1 MSPSLDSGRRTPSA
15 PDATR
20 PSFPHGSRPSRWT
33 PAFAR
38 QRRHE
43 TAAEPTA
50 ETLKTRADILLFE
63 RGLCESR
70 ARAQQLIRAGQV
82 RIGADHVVRK
92 PSEEL
97 PGDADL
103 RVVGGCPYVSRAGI
117 KLQSAVDACEP
128 GLAGRVALDIG
139 ASTGGFTDLL
149 LQRGVARVYAVDV
162 GYGQLHYRLRND
174 PRVIV
179 REKVNAR
186 YLTAEHVPEP
196 IDVLTVDV
204 SFISLRKVLPPAG
217 AFLRS
222 GAWIFALVKPQ
233 FEAGRREV
241 GKGGIVR
248 DGAVRE
254 RVVREVCS
262 FAQEELGWIRAG
274 VIPSPI
280 TGSAGNQEFVAAF
293 RTP

>member
-1 MSPSLDSGRRTPSA
+1 MGRRREA
-15 PDATR
+15 GAAT
-20 PSFPHGSRPSRWT
+20 G
-33 PAFAR
+33 PALD
-38 QRRHE
+38 
-43 TAAEPTA
+43 
-50 ETLKTRADILLFE
+50 TLKTRADILLFE
-63 RGLCESR
+63 QGLCESR

-92 PSEEL
+92 PGEQVL
-97 PGDADL
+97 PDADL
-103 RVVGGCPYVSRAGI
+103 RVIARCPYVSRAGI
-117 KLQSAVDACEP
+117 KLQAAVDAYRPE
-128 GLAGRVALDIG
+128 LTGRVALDIG

-179 REKVNAR
+179 REKLNAR
-186 YLTAEHVPEP
+186 YLTAEDVPEP
-196 IDVLTVDV
+196 IDALTIDV
-204 SFISLRKVLPPAG
+204 SFISLRKILPPAG
-217 AFLRS
+217 RFLRS
-222 GAWIFALVKPQ
+222 GAWVFALVKPQ

-262 FAQEELGWIRAG
+262 FAHGELGWVEVG

-280 TGSAGNQEFVAAF
+280 TGSAGNQESMVVF
-293 RTP
+293 RSP